1 MSNRDVVF
9 NVVKF
14 LTTTELV
21 EVSEVN
27 KTFYKFS
34 RKKLKIQPREA
45 LLLQNTFNRMKF
57 FLVISRKLK
66 RKRVNSWKRKR
77 VHPDNRFIF

>member
-34 RKKLKIQPREA
+34 RKKLKIQPEKPYFYKI
-45 LLLQNTFNRMKF
+45 LLTE
-57 FLVISRKLK
+57 
-66 RKRVNSWKRKR
+66 
-77 VHPDNRFIF
+77 